1 MSPRFCYVSPPFNHD
16 WERISSKSRKKSKQ
30 TNIGNVQKCTL
41 TCLGLAGVC
50 CWWGLV
56 QTPVLGHPSPSSP
69 NPPPPRVCPNKY
81 MHTQR
86 VACLAHLLSDQ
97 THAFQNKK
105 LQPHRS
111 NDSSN
116 VSFSK
121 DVWEVLRRKVEGT
134 VLGLGTDSTAST
146 ISMMKNLQSD
156 NDKTILIT

>member
-1 MSPRFCYVSPPFNHD
+1 MSPRFCYVSPSFNHG
-16 WERISSKSRKKSKQ
+16 WERISNKLRKRSKP
-30 TNIGNVQKCTL
+30 TNVGNVQKCTL